1 MAGADASTVEWL
13 ARHAAERPE
22 APALILDGRRIGF
35 GTFQAAL
42 GATVRFLAHLD
53 LPVGAV
59 AALDC
64 DDPFE
69 HWLLV
74 LGCETLGVAT
84 ASLDGRAR
92 ETYAHLLRIADI
104 LISTAPGPLAGCR
117 RIERLA
123 PGWPD
128 RLSPGLSVAPLRA
141 PEPLD
146 PQAPLRLLQTSG
158 TTGPVKWM
166 RATRRSQ
173 DFWLMQY
180 RRRSG
185 MSRTTRHLVVSGFHL
200 NAAYL
205 YATACLRAG
214 GCCLIETRRDLAAAM
229 ASLRP
234 THAAMLPAELALLAG
249 GGALPGAAMTVSTL
263 GGHVGPALRG
273 RIEAL
278 FGGPVIESYGSNES
292 GPIATMDADGSGRLL
307 PEVEAAILDD
317 EGRRLP
323 DGQAGLLRVR
333 SAGVVAG
340 YIDAP
345 QATAAAFH
353 DGWFQPGDLAVM
365 LGGGRIRLLGRAD
378 DMLNIGGVKIAPLD
392 FEAAARALAA
402 VDDICVVELSDGS
415 GRDELA
421 VAVRPAADAVPADI
435 ARQIGALLPPSW
447 GRATLRFVPAI
458 PRTATGKPARAAL
471 RALLRQR
478 PGLVPDPES

>member
-22 APALILDGRRIGF
+22 APALLLDGRRIGF
-35 GTFQAAL
+35 GAFHAAL
-42 GATVRFLAHLD
+42 CGTIRFLRGLG
-53 LPVGAV
+53 LSPGAV
-59 AALDC
+59 AVLDC

-69 HWLLV
+69 HWLLA

-92 ETYAHLLRIADI
+92 QSYGHLLRLADI
-104 LISTAPGPLAGCR
+104 LISTASVPLRGCR
-117 RIERLA
+117 RVERLA
-123 PGWPD
+123 PGWPE
-128 RLSPGLSVAPLRA
+128 RLSDGPALPVPGPV
-141 PEPLD
+141 D
-146 PQAPLRLLQTSG
+146 PRLPLRLLQTSG

-185 MSRTTRHLVVSGFHL
+185 MSEATRHLVVSGFHL

-214 GCCLIETRRDLAAAM
+214 GCCLVETRHDLAAAV
-229 ASLRP
+229 AALRP
-234 THAAMLPAELALLAG
+234 THVALLPVELALLAEG
-249 GGALPGAAMTVSTL
+249 IASPGPAMTVTTL
-263 GGHVGPALRG
+263 GGHVGPALRERAEG
-273 RIEAL
+273 L
-278 FGGPVIESYGSNES
+278 FGAAVIESYGSNES
-292 GPIATMDADGSGRLL
+292 GPIATMDANGDGRLL
-307 PEVEAAILDD
+307 PRVEVTVLDD
-317 EGRRLP
+317 AGRPLP

-340 YIDAP
+340 YVAAP
-345 QATAAAFH
+345 EATEAAFH
-353 DGWFQPGDLAVM
+353 DGWFQPGDLAVSTGD
-365 LGGGRIRLLGRAD
+365 GGIRLLGRAD
-378 DMLNIGGVKIAPLD
+378 DMLNIGGVKVSPVA
-392 FEAAARALAA
+392 FETAARGLAT
-402 VDDICVVELSDGS
+402 VEDICVVGLSDGS

-421 VAVRPAADAVPADI
+421 VAVHAAADAAPAAV
-435 ARQIGALLPPSW
+435 ARQLDRLLPRSW
-447 GRATLRFVPAI
+447 GRATLRFVSAI